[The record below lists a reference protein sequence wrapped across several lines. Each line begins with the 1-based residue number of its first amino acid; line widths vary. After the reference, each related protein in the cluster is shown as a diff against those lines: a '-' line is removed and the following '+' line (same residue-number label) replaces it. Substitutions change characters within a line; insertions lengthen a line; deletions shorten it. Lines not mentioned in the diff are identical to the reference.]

1 MPGSASVSRRVAAAL
16 SLAFALVDT
25 RPGLAWSRPGHMVT
39 AAIAWRDLEDAPAL
53 RARIADL
60 LAAHPDRAPFEVA
73 IDRST
78 GEEQARRRFYECA
91 RWPDDAR
98 GTPYDHPTWHYA
110 ARALER
116 EGRAAPTAVKGSA
129 IEAFALNISVLYD
142 PSATKADKA
151 VALCWVLHIVGDLH
165 QPLHTGELF
174 SRDYP
179 DGDRLGA
186 LEYLRPSPGAEPV
199 TLHWYLDDSV
209 HQSGTL
215 ASVEARAAELV
226 AGYPEASAENDP
238 LAVSRWA
245 YEESF
250 PMLRSI
256 VYGSRLRSTRTP
268 ETAPVVI
275 DNYRQLVRH
284 AAEQRVIRAGHRIAM
299 VLKALLASVQ

>member
-16 SLAFALVDT
+16 ALAFALVDT
-25 RPGLAWSRPGHMVT
+25 APGLAWSRPGHMVT

-78 GEEQARRRFYECA
+78 GEEQVRRRFYECA

-98 GTPYDHPTWHYA
+98 GTVYDHPSWHYA
-110 ARALER
+110 ARALIR
-116 EGRAAPTAVKGSA
+116 DSKSASAAVKGSA
-129 IEAFALNISVLYD
+129 IEAFELNISVLRD
-142 PSATKADKA
+142 PSATKAEQA
-151 VALCWVLHIVGDLH
+151 IALCWVLHLVGDLH

-174 SRDYP
+174 SSDYP

-186 LEYLRPSPGAEPV
+186 LEFVRPSPGAEPV
-199 TLHWYLDDSV
+199 TLHWYWDDAV
-209 HQSGTL
+209 HQSGTP
-215 ASVEARAAELV
+215 ASVEARAVELIV
-226 AGYPEASAENDP
+226 HYPETSPQDNP

-250 PMLRSI
+250 PMLESFT
-256 VYGSRLRSTRTP
+256 YGSSLRSARSP
-268 ETAPVVI
+268 ESAPVVTE
-275 DNYRQLVRH
+275 DYRQVVKH
-284 AAEQRVIRAGHRIAM
+284 AADQRVVRAGHRMAG
-299 VLKALLASVQ
+299 VLKAVLGSFQ